1 MPASISRDTSAPT
14 HKCTCQLNSAGQTQD
29 NLRDSGVLTSDAL
42 ECEIC
47 IAMGDLSLRGDADMV
62 PTAGAD
68 ASERWGMFEY
78 KHD

>member
-1 MPASISRDTSAPT
+1 M
-14 HKCTCQLNSAGQTQD
+14 
-29 NLRDSGVLTSDAL
+29 LTSDAL